1 MCGRRKVL
9 DCKWCTIWIGEASR
23 EGSMSRG
30 YVVGP
35 CLFHGVVSEGV
46 VWELLIIVLTMVK
59 KGLTAAVP
67 AAMGHV
73 LAGDTPVGVSDSA
86 FTSAVVLAASAT
98 DIQMR
103 CAVSCP
109 MTPALTPE
117 TSERFLLEF
126 GRANP
131 FSCYCKA
138 VSDGC
143 VGTFCGVEGKD
154 AVAMGLAI

>member
-1 MCGRRKVL
+1 
-9 DCKWCTIWIGEASR
+9 
-23 EGSMSRG
+23 MSRG
-30 YVVGP
+30 YIVGP
-35 CLFHGVVSEGV
+35 HLFHGVVSEGV
-46 VWELLIIVLTMVK
+46 VWESLIIVLTTVK
-59 KGLTAAVP
+59 RGLTVVVP

-73 LAGDTPVGVSDSA
+73 PAGDTPVGVSDSA
-86 FTSAVVLAASAT
+86 FASAVVLAASAA
-98 DIQMR
+98 DVQMQ
-103 CAVSCP
+103 CAVSCL
-109 MTPALTPE
+109 MTPVLTLE

-126 GRANP
+126 GRVNP